1 MNFTFKCVLRKVVF
15 CQAHYDI
22 TSCNSTQNVACERE
36 PGLDVPWVRRQSL
49 RKREFIFKVT
59 FSLPS
64 PSSMPKLPNVR
75 EQRLFRD
82 KIYPEFCLRF
92 PKLWTDRFAHV
103 NGTTVAC
110 PGPGIRLV
118 VTAQKE
124 KYPRG
129 GVEGRKEGTFSC
141 AE

>member
-1 MNFTFKCVLRKVVF
+1 M
-15 CQAHYDI
+15 Q
-22 TSCNSTQNVACERE
+22 
-36 PGLDVPWVRRQSL
+36 
-49 RKREFIFKVT
+49 
-59 FSLPS
+59 
-64 PSSMPKLPNVR
+64 KLPNVMD
-75 EQRLFRD
+75 QRLFRD
-82 KIYPEFCLRF
+82 KIYPELCLRF

-124 KYPRG
+124 KHPRG